1 MQWRACVMWKILI
14 VEDEVHVRKSLISSF
29 DWQAS
34 GFEVVGEAGNGLRA
48 WEFIEAEQ
56 PDLVICD
63 IFMPVM
69 DGIELLKKTKEA
81 GLPCLFVMLTCLNE
95 FEYVRLALQHGAFD
109 YILKLSMDIATMK
122 EILAKVDAELIHAAK
137 QTSRI
142 LFVDFQQMYHG
153 MWEAL
158 IQRKE
163 YRLTGQEL
171 EQSVGRWS
179 YVLICSVLNG
189 DIPVTVED
197 FTALGFVVPDRHAA
211 IHQFSVFGQT
221 TFFYWYRNKIELKPF
236 FDDVPLY
243 PTVVCSCVP
252 GKQLYEAWR
261 DTLAQLD
268 QFWYSGL
275 KQLHFFEIGK
285 SLPGGGH
292 YVPWKQERK
301 LIHYF
306 EQARLEE
313 CVFLL
318 EEIWNGME
326 RSLLPMYMV
335 KDTALQLDSLLLRIA
350 NSPFVDTNELILCT
364 NHKELLSKL
373 VERLRT
379 SVRHAHGTKEPLT
392 NHNEINKILDYIHE
406 NYNSNITLKSM
417 AQFVALDEHYLSNL
431 FKKKTGGNFIDYLH
445 GVRVKKAKNFL
456 DHTDLTVNEVGER
469 VGFVSDNYF
478 IKIFKRWTG
487 MTPTHYRN
495 RNAE

>member
-1 MQWRACVMWKILI
+1 MWKILI
-14 VEDEVHVRKSLISSF
+14 VEDEVHVRKSFISSF

-63 IFMPVM
+63 IIMPVM

-109 YILKLSMDIATMK
+109 YILKLSMDIDAMK
-122 EILAKVDAELIHAAK
+122 EILAKVDGELNRTVK
-137 QTSRI
+137 QNSRI
-142 LFVDFQQMYHG
+142 LFVDFQQIYQG
-153 MWEAL
+153 MWEAF

-163 YRLTGQEL
+163 YRLTGHEL
-171 EQSVGRWS
+171 EQSGGRWS
-179 YVLICSVLNG
+179 HVVICSILNG
-189 DIPVTVED
+189 DVPVTAGD
-197 FTALGFVVPDRHAA
+197 LSAFGFNGPDKHAA

-221 TFFYWYRNKIELKPF
+221 TFFYWHRNKIELKPF
-236 FDDVPLY
+236 SSDEPPY
-243 PTVVCSCVP
+243 PIVVCSPVS
-252 GKQLYEAWR
+252 GDRLYEAWR
-261 DTLAQLD
+261 ETLVQLD
-268 QFWYSGL
+268 QFWYSGR
-275 KQLHFFEIGK
+275 KQLHFFEIGGC
-285 SLPGGGH
+285 SPGGGH

-313 CVFLL
+313 CESLL
-318 EEIWNGME
+318 EEIWGGME
-326 RSLLPMYMV
+326 RYSLPMYMV
-335 KDTALQLDSLLLRIA
+335 KDRALQLASLLLRIA

-364 NHKELLSKL
+364 NHKELLAKL
-373 VERLRT
+373 VARLRT
-379 SVRHAHGTKEPLT
+379 SVRHTNGIKEPLT

-406 NYNSNITLKSM
+406 NYNANITLKSM
-417 AQFVALDEHYLSNL
+417 AQFVALEEHYLSNL

-445 GVRVKKAKNFL
+445 GVRIQEAKNFL

-478 IKIFKRWTG
+478 IKIFKRRTG
-487 MTPTHYRN
+487 MTPAHYRN
-495 RNAE
+495 RNLE